1 MFRIRTDHNEDNT
14 SAVLKEWARNVR
26 PLYHRVLINVTETP
40 KSYQDSESPL
50 QWTDQRYNHV
60 MELRQ
65 KALDAAQ
72 KQWADFLFVSTFFEH
87 FIMNLYF
94 Q

>member
-1 MFRIRTDHNEDNT
+1 
-14 SAVLKEWARNVR
+14 
-26 PLYHRVLINVTETP
+26 
-40 KSYQDSESPL
+40 
-50 QWTDQRYNHV
+50 

-94 Q
+94 QWFLKKLTKMIKVKTVFKQVVFILQVVDCDVFLINPKVLKNLIEEKK